1 MKNRNKQ
8 RANRRLKEKEEALSK
23 RNRYGMK
30 DLTVYNAVQQI
41 RSNGRAK
48 QTVTIA
54 TVWAY
59 FRQLSGD
66 EIYRVTTQAAE
77 EVMFRINYRSDITT
91 SHVIKYKDTLYNIT
105 RVDVYEGYKKDLTL
119 YCKKQ

>member
-1 MKNRNKQ
+1 MKLKDKKIEIQETTYVSDKYGNR
-8 RANRRLKEKEEALSK
+8 
-23 RNRYGMK
+23 
-30 DLTVYNAVQQI
+30 I
-41 RSNGRAK
+41 K

-66 EIYRVTTQAAE
+66 EIYRVTTQATE

-91 SHVIKYKDTLYNIT
+91 AHVIKYKDTLYNIT
-105 RVDVYEGYKKDLTL
+105 RVDVYEGYKRDVTL

>member
-1 MKNRNKQ
+1 MKLKDKKIEIQESRYVTDKYGNR
-8 RANRRLKEKEEALSK
+8 
-23 RNRYGMK
+23 
-30 DLTVYNAVQQI
+30 I
-41 RSNGRAK
+41 K

-66 EIYRVTTQAAE
+66 EIYRVTTQTE
-77 EVMFRINYRSDITT
+77 ETVMFRINYRSDITT

-105 RVDVYEGYKKDLTL
+105 RVDVYEGYKRDLTL
-119 YCKKQ
+119 YCKRQE

>member
-1 MKNRNKQ
+1 MKLKDKKIEIQESRYVTDKYGNR
-8 RANRRLKEKEEALSK
+8 
-23 RNRYGMK
+23 
-30 DLTVYNAVQQI
+30 I
-41 RSNGRAK
+41 K

-66 EIYRVTTQAAE
+66 EIYRVTTQTE
-77 EVMFRINYRSDITT
+77 ETVMFRINYRSDITT

-105 RVDVYEGYKKDLTL
+105 RVDVYEGYKRDLTL

>member
-1 MKNRNKQ
+1 MKLKDKKIDIMGVEYVTDKYG
-8 RANRRLKEKEEALSK
+8 NRRKETVAL
-23 RNRYGMK
+23 
-30 DLTVYNAVQQI
+30 
-41 RSNGRAK
+41 
-48 QTVTIA
+48 A

-66 EIYRVTTQAAE
+66 EIYRVTTQTE
-77 EVMFRINYRSDITT
+77 ETVMFRINYRDDITT

-105 RVDVYEGYKKDLTL
+105 RVDVYEGYKRDLTL

>member
-1 MKNRNKQ
+1 MNIAAMRVRITFQK
-8 RANRRLKEKEEALSK
+8 
-23 RNRYGMK
+23 
-30 DLTVYNAVQQI
+30 NAVTVDKYG
-41 RSNGRAK
+41 NHK
-48 QTVTIA
+48 KETVTIA

-66 EIYRVTTQAAE
+66 EIYRVTTQATE

-91 SHVIKYKDTLYNIT
+91 AHVIKYKDTLYNIT
-105 RVDVYEGYKKDLTL
+105 RVDVYEGYKRDLTL

>member
-1 MKNRNKQ
+1 MKLKDKKIEIQESQYITDKYGNR
-8 RANRRLKEKEEALSK
+8 
-23 RNRYGMK
+23 
-30 DLTVYNAVQQI
+30 I
-41 RSNGRAK
+41 K

-66 EIYRVTTQAAE
+66 EIYRVTTQTE
-77 EVMFRINYRSDITT
+77 ETVMFRINYRDDITT
-91 SHVIKYKDTLYNIT
+91 AHVIKYKDTLYNIT
-105 RVDVYEGYKKDLTL
+105 RVDVYEGYKRDLTL